1 MESDLKKDII
11 DGRIIDWS
19 KLSTEEL
26 KRMKKAY
33 EEREN
38 EIRMK
43 IDKELDLEEI
53 TICSADSSQTIH
65 F

>member
-38 EIRMK
+38 EIRKK
-43 IDKELDLEEI
+43 IDKELDLEENFE
-53 TICSADSSQTIH
+53 SDR
-65 F
+65 

>member
-26 KRMKKAY
+26 KRMK
-33 EEREN
+33 
-38 EIRMK
+38 
-43 IDKELDLEEI
+43 IDKELDLEENFE
-53 TICSADSSQTIH
+53 SER
-65 F
+65 

>member
-19 KLSTEEL
+19 KLRAEEL

-38 EIRMK
+38 KIRMK
-43 IDKELDLEEI
+43 IDKELDLEENFE
-53 TICSADSSQTIH
+53 SER
-65 F
+65 

>member
-11 DGRIIDWS
+11 YGRIIDWS
-19 KLSTEEL
+19 KLRAEEL

-43 IDKELDLEEI
+43 IDKELDLEENFE
-53 TICSADSSQTIH
+53 SER
-65 F
+65 

>member
-19 KLSTEEL
+19 KLSAEEL

-43 IDKELDLEEI
+43 IDKELDLEENFE
-53 TICSADSSQTIH
+53 SER
-65 F
+65 